1 MSIISILNDQNVK
14 QLIPNS
20 IKFLWAVKPTEDT
33 ADPSDQVLEL
43 FVIKTSRG
51 GKAPLTGEVI
61 TDARQD
67 LDQSARPSISM
78 QMNSSGAKNW
88 RYF

>member
-1 MSIISILNDQNVK
+1 MMVL
-14 QLIPNS
+14 
-20 IKFLWAVKPTEDT
+20 
-33 ADPSDQVLEL
+33 QVLEL
-43 FVIKTSRG
+43 FVIKRSRG

-78 QMNSSGAKNW
+78 QMN
-88 RYF
+88 